1 MSNSKNGSRL
11 LRRRPRLA
19 LCHEDFNIL
28 EALAEGGFRRNPD
41 LADRLFDELSRARVL
56 SAKKLPSNTVA
67 LGRAVTYRD
76 ETDGLETTVK
86 LVLPADADISQQRV
100 SVMTPIGIAL
110 IGLAEGAVFHW
121 KTRDGAS
128 RAFTVLR
135 VSSGDTQ
142 AETILQ

>member
-1 MSNSKNGSRL
+1 MSNSTNGSRL

-121 KTRDGAS
+121 ETRDGAS